1 MIIWSH
7 LSSLFANN
15 TYLSKISVMCSFFH
29 SLFKQKNIIKK
40 SCLALGIVCL
50 LISSSVISKPKVT
63 RNILIL
69 NSYNQDMT
77 WVRSLTQGI
86 QDILD
91 SDEFDYIFHIEN
103 MASKRHY
110 DDLYFDALF
119 NLYTEKYKSTSLDLI
134 LSSDNNAFNFLRQHT
149 RAIFPNVPIVFSGLN
164 EFKAEQI
171 AEYPEFTGVTEEFSD
186 VDTIKTMLE
195 FHPEAK
201 EIFIIND
208 YTLSGKAWTKT
219 MVDNF
224 YKANLDTKIRVTFA
238 ENLAFD
244 ELKGQLKKLGD
255 NVIVLLGVY
264 FKDKNGNYLTFEKIQ
279 KELLDNIDR
288 PIYALLNFNISD
300 NVIGGKVIGGY
311 SQGVAAAKLGLKIL
325 QGTPPIN
332 ISVVQEDINQYV
344 FNWPQLEKW
353 HIKLDSLPK
362 DSVIL
367 NRPLSIYYQNKG
379 FIWGVITVFILL
391 LSTLFIQ
398 LWKSSI
404 QKSANKKLEKIVYK
418 RTMDLSIQR
427 KMLEDISHLSAT
439 GGWEF
444 NIPTEHLS
452 WSKEIYTIFELPQT
466 FVPTV
471 NEAIDYFTD
480 ESKPI
485 ISQAIEEAVKNGVP
499 YDLELSMITAKGR
512 SIWVR
517 ALCKIVYHQGE
528 KQALIGAM
536 QDITERKRADD
547 KIRRLAMTDS
557 LTGLA
562 NRTQFEKRFE
572 QSIKLANR
580 ENKSLALMMIDLDKF
595 KAVNDTFGHPVGD
608 ELLKAVAKVFTDNA
622 RETDVIARL
631 GGDEFAILVI
641 HPDKPESVGFYAQ
654 RIIDGLAET
663 FIVQGNAVNIGS
675 SVGISICPQDACEE
689 EGLLKKADA
698 ALYESKSNGGGI
710 YTYYQQ
716 SMDLVE

>member
-7 LSSLFANN
+7 LRSLFANN
-15 TYLSKISVMCSFFH
+15 TYLSKISVMCSFIH

-40 SCLALGIVCL
+40 SCLVLGIVCL

-69 NSYNQDMT
+69 NSYHQEMT
-77 WVRSLTQGI
+77 WVKNLTQAVK
-86 QDILD
+86 DVLD

-110 DDLYFDALF
+110 DDLYFDVLF
-119 NLYTEKYKSTSLDLI
+119 NLYTEKYKNISLDLI
-134 LSSDNNAFNFLRQHT
+134 LSSDDNAFNFLRQNT
-149 RAIFPNVPIVFSGLN
+149 RALFPNVPIVFSGLN

-171 AEYPEFTGVTEEFSD
+171 AESPEFTGVTEEFSD
-186 VDTIKTMLE
+186 VDTIKTMLKL
-195 FHPEAK
+195 HPDAK

-219 MVDNF
+219 MIDNF

-238 ENLAFD
+238 ENLEF
-244 ELKGQLKKLGD
+244 EQLKGQLERLSD
-255 NVIVLLGVY
+255 NVLVLLGVY
-264 FKDKNGNYLTFEKIQ
+264 FKDKKGNYLTFEKIQ
-279 KELLDNIDR
+279 KELLENIDR
-288 PIYALLNFNISD
+288 PIYALLNFNISG

-311 SQGVAAAKLGLKIL
+311 SQGMTAAKLGLKVL
-325 QGTPPIN
+325 QGTPPVDIP
-332 ISVVQEDINQYV
+332 VVQEDINQYV

-353 HIKLDSLPK
+353 HIKLDNLPK

-379 FIWGVITVFILL
+379 FIWGVITVFTLL
-391 LSTLFIQ
+391 ISTLCIQ

-418 RTMDLSIQR
+418 RTIDLSLQR
-427 KMLEDISHLSAT
+427 KMLEDISHLSTT

-452 WSKEIYTIFELPQT
+452 WSKEIYSIFELPLT

-471 NEAIDYFTD
+471 KEAITYFTD

-485 ISQAIEEAVKNGVP
+485 ITQAIEKAVKSGVP
-499 YDLELSMITAKGR
+499 YDLELSMVTAKGR

-517 ALCKIVYHQGE
+517 ALCKIVYYQGE

-536 QDITERKRADD
+536 QDITDRKKADD

-595 KAVNDTFGHPVGD
+595 KTVNDTFGHPVGD

-654 RIIDGLAET
+654 RVIDGLAET
-663 FIVQGNAVNIGS
+663 FIVQGNTVNIGS
-675 SVGISICPQDACEE
+675 SVGISICPQDACEQ
-689 EGLLKKADA
+689 EGLLKKADI
-698 ALYESKSNGGGI
+698 ALYESKNNGGGI

-716 SMDLVE
+716 SMGLVE